1 VLRGEEGIRRAA
13 GRAARAASRRSRVV
27 SRATSVAQE
36 RGPYRTSI
44 NSSQNKP
51 PTGSGGLDL
60 KMRRI
65 PITGFKVEI

>member
-1 VLRGEEGIRRAA
+1 MRGEEGIRRAA
-13 GRAARAASRRSRVV
+13 GRAALPRDRRFPSNTLGLPQRRSH
-27 SRATSVAQE
+27 
-36 RGPYRTSI
+36 GPYRTSI

-60 KMRRI
+60 RMRRI